1 MNTVVSMAGIV
12 SILRPRQGLDD
23 LSGAGFTS
31 LMPDLGMFASVAKMT
46 EADYRPDTIRRC
58 YENFKKE
65 LGKRALTFPV
75 ARAPLLSPAT
85 KRPDLNARIL
95 RLNRD
100 CIRAC
105 EEMGCG
111 HIIVQPLF
119 AGIARER
126 IWEENRAYYLTLA
139 QACEKAETKILLL
152 NQCREQSGHLIRGI
166 CSDGA
171 SAAGW
176 VDSLNEDA
184 GAERF
189 GFCMDSGYCNVC
201 GQDMQAFAAAL
212 GGRLR
217 AVILTDNDGRQDMR
231 RLPFAGG
238 CGLYSGTDWL
248 ALIRGLRGSGFDGD
262 LILDLQDT
270 VQAFSPLLRPQV
282 LALGRATADYFAMQ
296 VGIENALKKYSS
308 VVLFGAGNMCRNYI
322 KCYGAKY
329 PPLFTCDN
337 NEKLWGTEFCGLEVR
352 SPEAMKNLPAGCGVF
367 ICNTYYREIEAQLRA
382 MGVEGIEYFNDEY
395 LPSYYFDRI
404 RREE

>member
-23 LSGAGFTS
+23 LACAGFTS
-31 LMPDLGMFASVAKMT
+31 LMPDFGLFASAEGMT
-46 EADYRPDTIRRC
+46 EADYRPETMRRC
-58 YENFKKE
+58 YQNFRAE
-65 LGKRALTFPV
+65 IGKRALAFPV
-75 ARAPLLSPAT
+75 AKAPFLSLT
-85 KRPDLNARIL
+85 TERTDLYTRIV

-100 CIRAC
+100 CVRAC

-111 HIIVQPLF
+111 SIIVQPLF

-139 QACEKAETKILLL
+139 QACEKAETKILLP
-152 NQCREQSGHLIRGI
+152 NQYREQGGHLIRGL

-171 SAAGW
+171 SAAAW
-176 VDSLNEDA
+176 IDRLNEAA
-184 GAERF
+184 GGERF

-212 GGRLR
+212 GGRLK
-217 AVILTDNDGRQDMR
+217 AVILTDNDGRRDMR
-231 RLPFAGG
+231 RLPFAGA
-238 CGLYSGTDWL
+238 CELYSGTDWL
-248 ALIRGLRGSGFDGD
+248 SLIRGLRGSGFDGS
-262 LILDLQDT
+262 LILDMRDT
-270 VQAFSPLLRPQV
+270 VQAFSPFLRPQV
-282 LALGRATADYFAMQ
+282 LALGRAVADYFAMQ
-296 VGIENALKKYSS
+296 VGIGNALKKYSS
-308 VVLFGAGNMCRNYI
+308 IVLFGAGNMCRNYM
-322 KCYGAKY
+322 KCYGTQY

-352 SPEAMKNLPAGCGVF
+352 SPEAMKCLPEGCGVF

-382 MGVEGIEYFNDEY
+382 MGVERIEYFNDEY
-395 LPSYYFDRI
+395 MPSYYFDRV